1 MTENFELLKNNQPQE
16 DKSQTNNFNFS
27 FPCPHCQKTITSQD
41 FQENNFLI
49 AHLQS
54 YFQSQEESY
63 KAKLLQELTN
73 SPTNF
78 PPYQNLLAEK
88 EKLQLLVE
96 GYKLGTTKGSKEKGE
111 ELEKYITEK
120 LQETYNGADDISKIT
135 HVGTKADILQIVHNE
150 NQHPVGKIIYEIKN
164 EAK

>member
-1 MTENFELLKNNQPQE
+1 MSEQINKQE
-16 DKSQTNNFNFS
+16 SVKEGIVKPSFNFS

-54 YFQSQEESY
+54 YFQNQENLY
-63 KAKLLQELTN
+63 KTQLLQELTSN
-73 SPTNF
+73 PVNF

-96 GYKLGTTKGSKEKGE
+96 GYKLGTNKTSKVKGE
-111 ELEKYITEK
+111 ELEKYIAEE
-120 LQETYNGADDISKIT
+120 LQATYNGSDTITKIT
-135 HVGTKADILQIVHNE
+135 HVGEKADISQTIHQQE
-150 NQHPVGKIIYEIKN
+150 KTIGQIIYEIKKD
-164 EAK
+164 AK

>member
-1 MTENFELLKNNQPQE
+1 MSEQNINKLELIKE
-16 DKSQTNNFNFS
+16 ETVKSSFS

-54 YFQSQEESY
+54 YFQNQEALY
-63 KAKLLQELTN
+63 RTQLLQELASNPN
-73 SPTNF
+73 SF

-96 GYKLGTTKGSKEKGE
+96 GYKLGTQRGSKEKGE
-111 ELEKYITEK
+111 ELEKYIAEK
-120 LQETYNGADDISKIT
+120 LQEVYNGHD
-135 HVGTKADILQIVHNE
+135 E
-150 NQHPVGKIIYEIKN
+150 
-164 EAK
+164 